1 MKTWL
6 KKNWKAVLIGVTT
19 VLLMLF
25 YIGCQAR
32 TKSLTDPKRLITR
45 GELQIE
51 LNNVLATAELR
62 MTDLDKQEAIRSLIL
77 QNALVLASGQP
88 LNPVGI
94 ISAVAAIYGL
104 TTAGGQVIKSVS
116 KTISKRKVNNA

>member
-1 MKTWL
+1 MKEWL
-6 KKNWKAVLIGVTT
+6 KKNWTAILIGVTT
-19 VLLMLF
+19 VLLMMF

-32 TKSLTDPKRLITR
+32 TQSLSDPKRLVSR

-62 MTDLDKQEAIRSLIL
+62 MADLDKQEAIRSLIL
-77 QNALVLASGQP
+77 QNALVLASGGT

-94 ISAVAAIYGL
+94 ISAIAAVYGL
-104 TTAGGQVIKSVS
+104 ATAGQKVVSTFSNGIKKNSGTV
-116 KTISKRKVNNA
+116 

>member
-1 MKTWL
+1 MKEWL
-6 KKNWKAVLIGVTT
+6 KKNWTAVLIGVTT
-19 VLLMLF
+19 VLLMMF

-32 TKSLTDPKRLITR
+32 TKSLSDPKRLVSR

-62 MTDLDKQEAIRSLIL
+62 MADLDKQEAIRSLIL
-77 QNALVLASGQP
+77 QNALVLASGGT

-94 ISAVAAIYGL
+94 ISAIAAVYGL
-104 TTAGGQVIKSVS
+104 ATAGQKVVSTFSNGIKKNSGTV
-116 KTISKRKVNNA
+116 

>member
-6 KKNWKAVLIGVTT
+6 KKNWKAILIGITT
-19 VLLMLF
+19 VLLMMF

-32 TKSLTDPKRLITR
+32 TKSLSDPKRLVSR

-62 MTDLDKQEAIRSLIL
+62 MADLDKQEAIRSLIL
-77 QNALVLASGQP
+77 QNALVLASGGT

-94 ISAVAAIYGL
+94 ISAIAAVYGIA
-104 TTAGGQVIKSVS
+104 TAGQKVVSTFSNGIKKNQV
-116 KTISKRKVNNA
+116 

>member
-1 MKTWL
+1 MKDWL
-6 KKNWKAVLIGVTT
+6 KKNWKAILIGVTT

-25 YIGCQAR
+25 YVGCQAR
-32 TKSLTDPKRLITR
+32 TKSLSDPKRLVSR

-62 MTDLDKQEAIRSLIL
+62 MADLDKQEAIRTLIL
-77 QNALVLASGQP
+77 QNALVLASGGT

-94 ISAVAAIYGL
+94 ISAIAAVYGL
-104 TTAGGQVIKSVS
+104 ATAGQKVVSTFSNGIKKNQV
-116 KTISKRKVNNA
+116 

>member
-1 MKTWL
+1 MKEWL
-6 KKNWKAVLIGVTT
+6 KKNWKTVLIGVTT

-32 TKSLTDPKRLITR
+32 THALLDPKRLVTR

-62 MTDLDKQEAIRSLIL
+62 MADLDKQEAIRSLIL
-77 QNALVLASGQP
+77 QNALVLASGGT

-94 ISAVAAIYGL
+94 ISAIAAVYGIA
-104 TTAGGQVIKSVS
+104 TAGQKVVSTFSNGIK
-116 KTISKRKVNNA
+116 KNAGTV

>member
-1 MKTWL
+1 MKEWL

-32 TKSLTDPKRLITR
+32 TRSLSDPKRLVSR

-62 MTDLDKQEAIRSLIL
+62 MADLDKQEAIRSLIL
-77 QNALVLASGQP
+77 QNALVLASGGT

-94 ISAVAAIYGL
+94 ISAIAAVYGIA
-104 TTAGGQVIKSVS
+104 TAGQKVVSTFSTGIKKNQV
-116 KTISKRKVNNA
+116 

>member
-1 MKTWL
+1 MKEWL
-6 KKNWKAVLIGVTT
+6 KKNWKAILIGVTT

-32 TKSLTDPKRLITR
+32 TQSLSDPKRLVSR

-62 MTDLDKQEAIRSLIL
+62 MADLDKQEAIRSLIL
-77 QNALVLASGQP
+77 QNALVLASGGT

-94 ISAVAAIYGL
+94 ISAIAAVYGL
-104 TTAGGQVIKSVS
+104 ATAGQKVVNTFSNGIKKNSG
-116 KTISKRKVNNA
+116 TG

>member
-1 MKTWL
+1 MKEWL
-6 KKNWKAVLIGVTT
+6 KNNWKAVLIGVTT
-19 VLLMLF
+19 VLLMMF

-32 TKSLTDPKRLITR
+32 TKSLSDPKRLVSR

-62 MTDLDKQEAIRSLIL
+62 MADLDKQEAIRSLIL
-77 QNALVLASGQP
+77 QNALVLASGGT

-94 ISAVAAIYGL
+94 ISAIAAVYGL
-104 TTAGGQVIKSVS
+104 ATAGQKVVSTFSNGIKKNSGTV
-116 KTISKRKVNNA
+116 